1 MTKKTHSYKEDKCQP
16 SPTWHHENPQSWMQ
30 VTTWEVIPE
39 PLSLFLSSP
48 YSLLYDFFFHEV
60 IKNHAWGRKGLSS
73 PSWKAIV
80 VRGLGEA
87 QLWAGHSVKGDSR
100 VCCQTCD
107 SSCLLTWGP
116 PSAWALPTTEGRG
129 PGLISAPG
137 PAERRRPST
146 AADACLVMCTSRSAW
161 NRTYWGLGICQ
172 CLLGDMLVHRR
183 L

>member
-1 MTKKTHSYKEDKCQP
+1 MTKKTRSYKEEKCQP
-16 SPTWHHENPQSWMQ
+16 SPTWHHENPQNWMQ

-39 PLSLFLSSP
+39 PLSLFTFLSSP

-87 QLWAGHSVKGDSR
+87 QLWAGHSVKGDTR

-107 SSCLLTWGP
+107 SSCLLTEGHLVREPFLWQKGGDQ
-116 PSAWALPTTEGRG
+116 AWLVRRGQLKGDALPPRPTPAWLYARQGQPETG
-129 PGLISAPG
+129 PTGAS
-137 PAERRRPST
+137 EYVSVS
-146 AADACLVMCTSRSAW
+146 LVTCW
-161 NRTYWGLGICQ
+161 
-172 CLLGDMLVHRR
+172 
-183 L
+183 